1 MIPLISIARQTSLPR
16 YATDLHRWRREM
28 LPSNEIERDGG
39 DDPKLVH
46 SSIDLVLAAAMN
58 KVERAQVAIF
68 QQD

>member
-1 MIPLISIARQTSLPR
+1 
-16 YATDLHRWRREM
+16 M

>member
-1 MIPLISIARQTSLPR
+1 
-16 YATDLHRWRREM
+16 M

-46 SSIDLVLAAAMN
+46 SPIDLVLAAAMS